1 MSSQVVVCSKKV
13 PGPKRGEVVRQ
24 IGQALRDNL
33 DDLGRLVRRDDKS
46 FGE

>member
-1 MSSQVVVCSKKV
+1 MVVCSKKV